1 MISFRYLSIFRTTF
15 SLKCVFPCAC
25 GISLGNHLQSQ
36 NCFSSVLLSW
46 PISHESLEISGP
58 LTCRIHIL
66 AKTQHNVGQHEREP
80 GWPGADPRFRGKEAS
95 RFTSAFL
102 ARRGCCYHTTVA
114 KRSWGGYQNKH
125 WRLSAQ
131 GPASHVWE
139 SLLVLKTK
147 PRASLKDSGPFLSHY
162 PPSCR
167 QCRRITKSHINL
179 DP

>member
-15 SLKCVFPCAC
+15 SLKCAFPCAC

-66 AKTQHNVGQHEREP
+66 AKTQYNVGQHEREP

-114 KRSWGGYQNKH
+114 KRSWG
-125 WRLSAQ
+125 LSKQA
-131 GPASHVWE
+131 
-139 SLLVLKTK
+139 LKTQCSGSGLPCVRVVACPQDK
-147 PRASLKDSGPFLSHY
+147 AQSLPEGFWTLPVPLS
-162 PPSCR
+162 SIL
-167 QCRRITKSHINL
+167 QTV
-179 DP
+179 

>member
-66 AKTQHNVGQHEREP
+66 AKTQRDVGQHEREP

-114 KRSWGGYQNKH
+114 KRSWRGGIKTSTEDSVLRVRPPMCESRCLSPRQSPEPP
-125 WRLSAQ
+125 WRIL
-131 GPASHVWE
+131 
-139 SLLVLKTK
+139 
-147 PRASLKDSGPFLSHY
+147 D
-162 PPSCR
+162 PSCPT
-167 QCRRITKSHINL
+167 ILHPADSVGELLSPTLI
-179 DP
+179 